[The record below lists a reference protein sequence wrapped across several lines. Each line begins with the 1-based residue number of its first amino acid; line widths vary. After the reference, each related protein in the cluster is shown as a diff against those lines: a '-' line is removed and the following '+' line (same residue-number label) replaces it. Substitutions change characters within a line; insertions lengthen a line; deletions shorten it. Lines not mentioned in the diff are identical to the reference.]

1 MQGTILV
8 NDKTHETFGGATFS
22 TITTLSTVTEVY
34 RDDVLFGITNPG
46 CLNCYHDVALCITL
60 YSWYII
66 ILIYTDTC
74 SIYNAVA
81 DIYCWRCLEVEWLRP
96 SWVIRRNF
104 ALSTAPLATGTGIPD
119 PFILMRPPEEGVA
132 SLLSLALLSIAA
144 PPPPSGAPPSAPR
157 IERLSRVGTLS
168 FPDRPLRPT
177 SA

>member
-8 NDKTHETFGGATFS
+8 NDKTHETFVGATFS

-60 YSWYII
+60 YSWYLI

-81 DIYCWRCLEVEWLRP
+81 DIYC
-96 SWVIRRNF
+96 
-104 ALSTAPLATGTGIPD
+104 
-119 PFILMRPPEEGVA
+119 
-132 SLLSLALLSIAA
+132 
-144 PPPPSGAPPSAPR
+144 
-157 IERLSRVGTLS
+157 
-168 FPDRPLRPT
+168 
-177 SA
+177 